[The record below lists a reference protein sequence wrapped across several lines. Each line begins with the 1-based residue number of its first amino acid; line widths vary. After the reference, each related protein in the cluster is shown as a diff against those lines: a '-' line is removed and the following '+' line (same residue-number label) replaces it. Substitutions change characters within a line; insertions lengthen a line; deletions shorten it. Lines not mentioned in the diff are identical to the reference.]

1 MLFCSVGEACQK
13 WGSIYRH
20 AARGLYLSINDKG
33 KEINFTKKERKLTH
47 IYTFLLTL
55 LYVHFPLLS
64 ISLIPLSLSH
74 SLTLSLSQAVSDKS
88 LITILYK
95 TSQPSSSLT
104 ERESWVLA
112 IKV

>member
-1 MLFCSVGEACQK
+1 MLYCSVGEACQK

-33 KEINFTKKERKLTH
+33 KERKLTH

-64 ISLIPLSLSH
+64 ILLILLSLS
-74 SLTLSLSQAVSDKS
+74 LTLRQYQ
-88 LITILYK
+88 TN
-95 TSQPSSSLT
+95 P
-104 ERESWVLA
+104 
-112 IKV
+112 